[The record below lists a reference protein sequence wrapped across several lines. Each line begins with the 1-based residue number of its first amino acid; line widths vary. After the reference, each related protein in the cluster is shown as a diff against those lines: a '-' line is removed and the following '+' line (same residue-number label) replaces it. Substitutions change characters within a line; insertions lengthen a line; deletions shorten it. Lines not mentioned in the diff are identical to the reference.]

1 MLACH
6 DLPCCPAAMEATS
19 RCVLWLRVRDDD
31 PCLWQRSRLVDF
43 DTLRVCCAV
52 VLSICRVSDLSHAA
66 RSLVDRCLRR
76 RLRGSHLLGCDVGRR
91 RKLHACV
98 HVDMQFIRSI
108 GFHHQKKRLSRR
120 DAHAMVG
127 RTGGNSTTAV
137 KRADACN
144 RGDHLFNTRTEL
156 IKLAHNRRPE
166 RRSVQSP
173 KKGVAPRYSVTL
185 PLVYLH
191 VTASQSWTPSAAV
204 ACTQ

>member
-1 MLACH
+1 MLPRCDRKLRHAAFCGLGYATTILVCGK
-6 DLPCCPAAMEATS
+6 DLDLSSLVRRGCAVLSCCRHVVYPTYHMRRDRWLTDVREDDCEEAICLAAMMGEGESFT
-19 RCVLWLRVRDDD
+19 
-31 PCLWQRSRLVDF
+31 
-43 DTLRVCCAV
+43 
-52 VLSICRVSDLSHAA
+52 RVSMLTCNLSGP
-66 RSLVDRCLRR
+66 SD
-76 RLRGSHLLGCDVGRR
+76 
-91 RKLHACV
+91 
-98 HVDMQFIRSI
+98 FII
-108 GFHHQKKRLSRR
+108 KKKRLSRR

-127 RTGGNSTTAV
+127 RTRGNSTTAV